1 MNASSKIFTTHL
13 KEFHKV
19 QLNYDRSIIKLN
31 RMVAETE
38 KEYVYFKTNLNRK
51 KERIYPDVNRW

>member
-1 MNASSKIFTTHL
+1 MSASSKIFTTHL

-19 QLNYDRSIIKLN
+19 QLNYDRSVTKLS
-31 RMVAETE
+31 RGVTEAE

-51 KERIYPDVNRW
+51 KERIYPDVTRW